1 MVAPAVHR
9 VFGSD
14 VASPACVQP
23 FAFDEKKESRV
34 FKPHGQSRSDAKIRP
49 WFPRGIPVIGEGAH
63 AHDPGCRRS
72 LHEHYSARLSF
83 TRRSVDFAFDRG
95 LAELHSAPVARVRQ
109 TNRGAHDAGP
119 VARFNQTRRARPAP
133 DPERVRQS
141 RLYRQG
147 ARHGAGHDQEP
158 GGTKSR
164 VKPPETDPAFEVSLR
179 PPMFSEF
186 TGQVKVCERLEL
198 LVEAAKKR
206 GDVLEHILLSGPP
219 GLGKTTLANII
230 ANAMGVNVKNTSG
243 PVIEKAGELAGLL
256 TSLERGDVLF
266 IAEIH
271 RLQPTIEEYLYP
283 AMEDYRLDII
293 IDQGPQARS
302 LRLQLPK
309 FTLVGATTRA
319 GMVSAPLRSRF
330 GMTAR
335 LDYYAAEEMQRIIIR
350 SARLLGVEI
359 DPAGAAEIAAR
370 ARGTPRTAN
379 NLLRWVRDY
388 VQVKAEG
395 KITAQLADRA
405 LAMLEIDRD
414 GFDQWDKRIIE
425 ALIHKFNGGPVGLNS
440 LAVAIGEEAGT
451 IEEVNEP
458 YLIMEGY
465 IKSKPQRR
473 VATANAYHKLGLK
486 PPASAQ
492 AELL

>member
-1 MVAPAVHR
+1 M
-9 VFGSD
+9 
-14 VASPACVQP
+14 
-23 FAFDEKKESRV
+23 
-34 FKPHGQSRSDAKIRP
+34 
-49 WFPRGIPVIGEGAH
+49 
-63 AHDPGCRRS
+63 
-72 LHEHYSARLSF
+72 
-83 TRRSVDFAFDRG
+83 
-95 LAELHSAPVARVRQ
+95 
-109 TNRGAHDAGP
+109 
-119 VARFNQTRRARPAP
+119 
-133 DPERVRQS
+133 
-141 RLYRQG
+141 
-147 ARHGAGHDQEP
+147 
-158 GGTKSR
+158 
-164 VKPPETDPAFEVSLR
+164 KPPQADPAFEISLR

-219 GLGKTTLANII
+219 GLGKTTLAHII

-256 TSLERGDVLF
+256 TSLEKGDVLF
-266 IAEIH
+266 IDEIH

-302 LRLQLPK
+302 LRLNLPK
-309 FTLVGATTRA
+309 FTLVGATPRA
-319 GMVSAPLRSRF
+319 GMGSAPLGSRF

-335 LDYYAAEEMQRIIIR
+335 LDYYHAEEMQKIIVR

-359 DPAGAAEIAAR
+359 DSAGAAEIAAR
-370 ARGTPRTAN
+370 TRGTPRTAN

-388 VQVKAEG
+388 VQVKADGRISAE
-395 KITAQLADRA
+395 LADRA
-405 LAMLEIDRD
+405 LTMLEIGRD

-425 ALIHKFNGGPVGLNS
+425 TLIHKFNGGPVGLNS
-440 LAVAIGEEAGT
+440 LAVAVGEEAGT
-451 IEEVNEP
+451 LEEVNEP

-465 IKSKPQRR
+465 IKR
-473 VATANAYHKLGLK
+473 TAQGRGALPDAYRKLGLK

-492 AELL
+492 SELFSER